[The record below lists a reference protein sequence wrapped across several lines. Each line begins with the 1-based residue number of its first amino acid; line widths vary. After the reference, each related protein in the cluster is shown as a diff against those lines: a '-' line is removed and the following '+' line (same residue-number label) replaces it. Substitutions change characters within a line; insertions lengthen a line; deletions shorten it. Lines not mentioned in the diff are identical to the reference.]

1 MAHAFFMT
9 VHSMHTFLCA
19 LIIANSR
26 TYKWKQKFAKNS
38 SAQILKVP
46 QCSLSVLKRLKC
58 FRIAGIEAT
67 DQHQFISAGATPRTL
82 ILWNTQQGPQS
93 TQSSQAW
100 PNSHLNIQ
108 AQKGMPTLSLYD
120 TPLDLSW
127 ISNSHPS
134 DASDEL
140 CQRPGFHMT
149 CWSQPMAT
157 SMQHMWWMTTS
168 DWHPAMTWILR
179 CLDAGQVG
187 KVGNFGVWWTHLYQW
202 TSHGGCEFSL
212 LFRSC
217 WTSKT
222 AESRG
227 HMRAHHVHTRG
238 VARCLTRSRRWGM
251 AGVSPSQNA
260 DADMFGGFKCL
271 CCCDPDGGGCGKIA
285 ALYWFGG
292 NQRTMRPPN
301 TMIHLIFLPCGI
313 IFSRPLPIETF
324 HPYAP

>member
-1 MAHAFFMT
+1 MFLIGSKKIEVFQSCGHRSYKPASIHQRRCYT
-9 VHSMHTFLCA
+9 QNIDSLEHTAGPSEYPVLSCLAQFA
-19 LIIANSR
+19 SKHPGAKGDAN
-26 TYKWKQKFAKNS
+26 
-38 SAQILKVP
+38 
-46 QCSLSVLKRLKC
+46 
-58 FRIAGIEAT
+58 
-67 DQHQFISAGATPRTL
+67 
-82 ILWNTQQGPQS
+82 
-93 TQSSQAW
+93 
-100 PNSHLNIQ
+100 
-108 AQKGMPTLSLYD
+108 SLYD

-157 SMQHMWWMTTS
+157 SMRHMWWMTTS

-227 HMRAHHVHTRG
+227 HMRAHHVHTWG
-238 VARCLTRSRRWGM
+238 VARCFTRSRRWGM

-271 CCCDPDGGGCGKIA
+271 RCCDPDGGGFGKIA
-285 ALYWFGG
+285 ALDWFGG
-292 NQRTMRPPN
+292 
-301 TMIHLIFLPCGI
+301 
-313 IFSRPLPIETF
+313 
-324 HPYAP
+324 